1 MEKVYT
7 FYLKVGMRSTGSM
20 DIFICMNSDEE
31 REEIRSTIEKSIF
44 KKDLDMKIVKE
55 SNNPY
60 EILNIVKKRKE
71 PAMYFLNIC
80 FDAEIN
86 GIKLGAQIR
95 EYDKLGVI
103 VYITPHLEMVYLS
116 YLYKVEALDYI
127 IRDDFEKM
135 SERLE
140 ECLERA
146 NKKLNVDNEDL
157 KKFKIK
163 YTDRIVGISKNEI
176 IYFETSEKPHKII
189 LHSENEELE
198 FKGKL
203 KEIENSIGEEFF
215 RCHKS
220 YLININKIQEINM
233 KDKTVLLDNGDSC
246 LVSKKAMTELIEKL

>member
-1 MEKVYT
+1 
-7 FYLKVGMRSTGSM
+7 M
-20 DIFICMNSDEE
+20 DIFICVNSDEE
-31 REEIRSTIEKSIF
+31 RGRIRNTIEQSIF
-44 KKDLDMKIVKE
+44 KKDLNMRVVKE
-55 SNNPY
+55 SNDPY
-60 EILNIVKKRKE
+60 EILNEVKKKKE
-71 PAMYFLNIC
+71 PAIYFLNIC
-80 FDAEIN
+80 FEADIN

-127 IRDDFEKM
+127 IKDDFEKI

-146 NKKLNVDNEDL
+146 NKKLNIDNEDL

-163 YTDRIVGISKNEI
+163 YTDKIVGISKNEI

-189 LHSENEELE
+189 LHSQNDELE
-198 FKGKL
+198 FTGKL
-203 KEIENSIGEEFF
+203 KDIENSMGDEFF

-220 YLININKIQEINM
+220 YLINMAKVKEINI
-233 KDKTVLLDNGDSC
+233 KDKTVLLSNGQIC
-246 LVSKKAMTELIEKL
+246 LVSKKAMALLIEKL